1 MIYLVEDDKSI
12 RELVVYTLNSTG
24 FKASGFCDVLGLR
37 EALKETI
44 PQLILLDIMLPNKDG
59 IEILKE
65 LKENHKTEKIPVI
78 FLTAKSSE
86 FDKVTGLDL
95 GADDYITKPFG
106 MMEMVSR
113 VKAVLRRYKTDD
125 TDEIVCSNIRINKK
139 KHLIYVNSQEISLPF
154 KEYELLK
161 VLMENRGNVL
171 SRDNLLNLIW
181 GYSYDGES
189 RTVDVHIRTLRQKL
203 GDEGD
208 IIKTIRNVGYKIG
221 D

>member
-1 MIYLVEDDKSI
+1 MIYLVEDDKNI
-12 RELVVYTLNSTG
+12 RDLVIYTLNTTG
-24 FKASGFCDVLGLR
+24 FKASGFSDVLGLR
-37 EALKETI
+37 EALEINI
-44 PQLILLDIMLPNKDG
+44 PDMILLDIMLPNKDG
-59 IEILKE
+59 LEILKE
-65 LKENHKTEKIPVI
+65 LKENKKTENIPVI
-78 FLTAKSSE
+78 LLTAKSSE

-113 VKAVLRRYKTDD
+113 IKAVLRRYKSTN
-125 TDEIVCSNIRINKK
+125 TDEIIAGNVVINKK
-139 KHLIYVNSQEISLPF
+139 KHLVYAGGEEVNLSY

-161 VLMENRGNVL
+161 VMMENKGNVL
-171 SRDNLLNLIW
+171 TRDNLLNLIW

-203 GDEGD
+203 GESES
-208 IIKTIRNVGYKIG
+208 IIKTIRNVGYKVG